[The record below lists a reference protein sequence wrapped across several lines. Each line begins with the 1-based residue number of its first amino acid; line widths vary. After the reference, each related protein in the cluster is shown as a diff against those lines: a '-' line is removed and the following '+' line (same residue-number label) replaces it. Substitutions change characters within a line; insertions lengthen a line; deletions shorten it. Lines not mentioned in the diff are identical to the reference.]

1 MYRGDQR
8 DTMDEVM
15 TRQDARM
22 RLYDVHD
29 NVLLYFEEV
38 CLPVLEL
45 LSIDDYTKYVNSI
58 VNRLKQGEYDLAWS
72 GVIAFAELPGVLG
85 MFPDL
90 DSKIEPGIAILS
102 KAAHEFDVP

>member
-1 MYRGDQR
+1 
-8 DTMDEVM
+8 MDEVM

-38 CLPVLEL
+38 CIPVLEL
-45 LSIDDYTKYVNSI
+45 LSLGDYIKYVNSI
-58 VNRLKQGEYDLAWS
+58 VNQLKQGKYDLAWT

-90 DSKIEPGIAILS
+90 DSKIEPGVAILS